1 MAHLIVKNRKLCIAP
16 GSRRLVTSN
25 GGAPCVCDG
34 SDPGPCV
41 GGFGDAP
48 FIPCGF
54 IVQLSGAQG
63 GPTCTTPDGTRSIT
77 SLAGVNGTHVLGPG
91 NTRPGGGY
99 LTPCNVAYKKS
110 YTNGNPDDVGAF
122 KQLRHFCSVAW
133 CAGSSSWYL
142 TNYECALYPPSRI
155 GDTIEGLFG
164 VAYNVSG
171 GDFGAPQD
179 WYAPPQGEGRPN
191 ALSVPFCGGG
201 TVETG
206 SREDLW
212 YSHSTQFSDPVV
224 NAVGGGTITLVGVL
238 QDCSQQGEPPRYRA
252 VSCDGSE
259 SVWVDLDED
268 RDGWRAVKDSTIYQI
283 TEESSNDEPAEPV
296 TWTTDECPAIDPND
310 DSNLWERCSSGG
322 TSGFPVPFRARGPQH
337 SGFGFGYSYQTYP
350 DPSDS
355 HPNCQII
362 FGLRYK
368 KIPDDG
374 GTYPS
379 IPISPYAGP
388 CASLPGDIAS
398 RTGCQNNGTGPVG
411 QPVDPAGA
419 GGGGVDPMQQV
430 FDQQVQNFGC
440 SGCGDPGV

>member
-34 SDPGPCV
+34 EIGQCTE
-41 GGFGDAP
+41 FGDPPAQ
-48 FIPCGF
+48 PCGYVF
-54 IVQLSGAQG
+54 SISGVTIDQE
-63 GPTCTTPDGTRSIT
+63 CDGTELTAFSGINGLHYRVYGESPRSRVAVGWKRPSRDWWGLFTEFEYGLDLAYCVSNGAWYVSGESSPVAPGRLPLDGYTTNAPVGTSTRIGGNIT
-77 SLAGVNGTHVLGPG
+77 LDFTNLATYPIGTPIPNQFVPGDCDNIASLTL
-91 NTRPGGGY
+91 GGG
-99 LTPCNVAYKKS
+99 
-110 YTNGNPDDVGAF
+110 
-122 KQLRHFCSVAW
+122 
-133 CAGSSSWYL
+133 
-142 TNYECALYPPSRI
+142 
-155 GDTIEGLFG
+155 
-164 VAYNVSG
+164 
-171 GDFGAPQD
+171 
-179 WYAPPQGEGRPN
+179 
-191 ALSVPFCGGG
+191 
-201 TVETG
+201 
-206 SREDLW
+206 
-212 YSHSTQFSDPVV
+212 VV
-224 NAVGGGTITLVGVL
+224 TLVAVL
-238 QDCSQQGEPPRYRA
+238 YDCEDQDKRYRA
-252 VSCDGSE
+252 VSCDGSQ
-259 SVWVDLDED
+259 SIWVDLPDTSAGGYNAELNGELY
-268 RDGWRAVKDSTIYQI
+268 RLT
-283 TEESSNDEPAEPV
+283 DEPGDDPAVAVDWVAQDCPV
-296 TWTTDECPAIDPND
+296 IDPND
-310 DSNLWERCSSGG
+310 DSNLWERCGSGG